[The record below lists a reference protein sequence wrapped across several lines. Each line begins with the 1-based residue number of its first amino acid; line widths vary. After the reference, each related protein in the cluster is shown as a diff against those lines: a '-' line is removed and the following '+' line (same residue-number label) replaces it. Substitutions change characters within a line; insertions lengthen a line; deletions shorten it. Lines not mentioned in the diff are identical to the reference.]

1 MSDNRLTI
9 KQVGYT
15 YVFQVAQLLRQ
26 DGVEKIRED
35 IRQQLKEGCA
45 ILPAGVTLVS
55 VEQHLETFV
64 E

>member
-35 IRQQLKEGCA
+35 IRQQLKEGCV

-55 VEQHLETFV
+55 VEPHLETFV

>member
-15 YVFQVAQLLRQ
+15 YVFQVDTVLKQQQLQELRQ
-26 DGVEKIRED
+26 Q
-35 IRQQLKEGCA
+35 IRQQLKEGCVV
-45 ILPAGVTLVS
+45 LPAYVRLVS
-55 VEQHLETFV
+55 AQPHLEAFT